1 MFFNIKLYLCNIFYE
16 EKLNNNREKCRDP
29 LFIAYS
35 GIHTWKYECHRCQVT
50 QISVFSTYPVFRTQC
65 PLPFSVST
73 PTTNSAARVPI
84 NLLPPPALVSSG
96 VPWTYSPGSPLL
108 SPRASQRLVSRRV
121 RAETSS
127 VVNIDQL
134 LTETAHDPRDLCPV
148 TPEDH
153 GYTTAH
159 NGNGLS
165 YNRKIICLSSSLLFS
180 AQSLPSPQSLRWRFV
195 LAVSE
200 INDVFPFNCGAQ
212 DAVIWLQSVLLGPT
226 SGRNWTL
233 LGNNFI
239 LFRIVQNSLFIA
251 MWWHFPG
258 TWWNRC

>member
-1 MFFNIKLYLCNIFYE
+1 MKRSWTITVKNVETLYLLRILVFIPESTSVIVARSIKYLYFPPIQCSGPNI
-16 EKLNNNREKCRDP
+16 LSLSLCVDP
-29 LFIAYS
+29 NHQFRGACANKS
-35 GIHTWKYECHRCQVT
+35 TSAPGPCQLRGAMK
-50 QISVFSTYPVFRTQC
+50 IFPR
-65 PLPFSVST
+65 
-73 PTTNSAARVPI
+73 
-84 NLLPPPALVSSG
+84 LPPPPGPVS
-96 VPWTYSPGSPLL
+96 VLFL
-108 SPRASQRLVSRRV
+108 AR

-239 LFRIVQNSLFIA
+239 LFRIVQNSQFIA